1 MDGTGVAGR
10 CTIDDLDVPVCADL
24 KLLHVCG
31 DEVANVPVL

>member
-10 CTIDDLDVPVCADL
+10 CTIDDLDVHVCADL
-24 KLLHVCG
+24 KLLCG